1 MAGTNSTLNH
11 LTLLKKDKK
20 MPSIILVEPQLGVNI
35 GMAARAM
42 LNCNLT
48 DLRLVSPRDGW
59 PNDEAIAASADAS
72 IVIENTRVYQTT
84 HDAIADLEL
93 VFASTARS
101 RDMVK
106 RTINPGEAISEI
118 SLFIKTGG
126 KAGVLFGRESK
137 GLKNNDVALADAILS
152 IPLNPSFSSLNLA
165 QAVYTIG
172 YEWISQK
179 KRGISLKKDF
189 TKKIQPANKQDLIQM
204 LEHLEQELD
213 KSGFL
218 RNQEKRPSMLRNLK
232 NMFVR
237 AQLTDQEVRTFRG
250 VIKALASSQKSHTT
264 N

>member
-11 LTLLKKDKK
+11 LTPSKKNKK
-20 MPSIILVEPQLGVNI
+20 TPSIILIEPQLGVNI

-93 VFASTARS
+93 VFATTARS

-106 RTINPGEAISEI
+106 RTISPGAAISEV
-118 SLFIKTGG
+118 SSFVKTGG

-179 KRGISLKKDF
+179 KKGINYKKDF
-189 TKKIQPANKQDLIQM
+189 IKKFQPANKQNLTQM
-204 LEHLEQELD
+204 LNHLEQELD

-218 RNQEKRPSMLRNLK
+218 RNQEKRPSMLRNLQ

-237 AQLTDQEVRTFRG
+237 AQLTEQEVRTFRG
-250 VIKALASSQKSHTT
+250 VIKALASSNK
-264 N
+264 NYKKN